1 MVSKENILHYIW
13 KYKLF
18 PFKGLKTSL
27 GEFIE
32 VISPGYHNSN
42 AGPDFYEARIK
53 IGDTLWVG
61 SVEIHV
67 LASDWN
73 RHNHQ
78 TDQSYDNVILH
89 VVWQNDIE
97 ISRIDGTK
105 IPALELKPV
114 IEPQLIEKIEKLRN
128 NEHWIP
134 CQEDIHK
141 IDDFTYKAWIDRIL
155 VERLTYKSETIRHIY
170 SYTKGSWEG
179 TFYILLAGNFGF
191 KVNQQP
197 FEMLAKNLPQQ
208 ILARHKSDQQQIE
221 SLVFGVA
228 GFLEDEFED
237 EYPNILKREFRFL
250 QHKYNLKTLDKFI
263 WKFAKTRPDN
273 FPTIRLAEFAG
284 LIYKSSHLFSR
295 LLEIKHMKDYRLLFT
310 DLTINPYWF
319 EHYNFDKPRIKEF
332 LIKIGTGS
340 IDNLLINS
348 ISPILFFY
356 GDYMDNQSY
365 KDSALSILASIKA
378 EDNQIING
386 FRNLGLK
393 VSLSSESQGLIHLK
407 NFYCN
412 QKKCLNCAFGIK
424 ILKH

>member
-89 VVWQNDIE
+89 VVWQNDRDIV
-97 ISRIDGTK
+97 RTDGTT
-105 IPALELKPV
+105 IPALELKS
-114 IEPQLIEKIEKLRN
+114 IIKPQLIEKIEKLRN
-128 NEHWIP
+128 NEYWIP

-141 IDDFTYKAWIDRIL
+141 IDDLTYKTWVNRIL
-155 VERLTYKSETIRHIY
+155 VERLTYKSQAIRQLY
-170 SYTKGSWEG
+170 NYTKGSWED

-208 ILARHKSDQQQIE
+208 ILARHKNNLQQLE
-221 SLVFGVA
+221 SLVFGIA
-228 GFLEDEFED
+228 GFLEDEFD
-237 EYPNILKREFRFL
+237 HEYPNILKNEFRFL
-250 QHKYNLKTLDKFI
+250 QRKYSLQILDKYI

-273 FPTIRLAEFAG
+273 FPTVRLAEFTA
-284 LIYKSSHLFSR
+284 LIYKSSHLFSK
-295 LLEIKHMKDYRLLFT
+295 LLEIKQVENYRSLFT
-310 DLTINPYWF
+310 DLIINPYWF
-319 EHYNFDKPRIKEF
+319 RHYNFDKQRIKES
-332 LIKIGTGS
+332 LIKIGSGS

-348 ISPILFFY
+348 IAPMLFFY
-356 GDYMDNQSY
+356 GDYMDNQSF
-365 KDSALSILASIKA
+365 KDSALSILESIKA
-378 EDNQIING
+378 EDNQVISG
-386 FRNLGLK
+386 FRNLGFK
-393 VSLSSESQGLIHLK
+393 VSLASESQGLLHLK

-412 QKKCLNCAFGIK
+412 QKKCLNCAFGMK